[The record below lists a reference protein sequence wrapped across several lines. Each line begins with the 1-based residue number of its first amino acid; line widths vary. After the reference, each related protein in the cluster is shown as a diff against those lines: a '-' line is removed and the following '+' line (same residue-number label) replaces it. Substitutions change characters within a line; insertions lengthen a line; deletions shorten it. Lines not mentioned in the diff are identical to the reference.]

1 MDTSFHSSYFSVYSF
16 SDLPNTNFVLSYV
29 SAFTGISSDLTVSK
43 LQRIC
48 KICSLNFKESL
59 ISKKSR
65 KKICKFCFEA
75 VCISCSALKI
85 RTSTG
90 DKKLRIC
97 LSCLNGSVKNYFKR
111 MTSSNLAI
119 DRLSRNLEGEE
130 GNDLE
135 YLDALKNLLDLKK
148 LELSEK
154 EKEVLVLKQSW
165 DKEKAEEDNKESR
178 MLKLQEELEK
188 AENEERKMDWVLERG
203 KEKLNSLKEE
213 IERLKESGYR
223 GG

>member
-1 MDTSFHSSYFSVYSF
+1 
-16 SDLPNTNFVLSYV
+16 
-29 SAFTGISSDLTVSK
+29 
-43 LQRIC
+43 
-48 KICSLNFKESL
+48 
-59 ISKKSR
+59 
-65 KKICKFCFEA
+65 
-75 VCISCSALKI
+75 
-85 RTSTG
+85 
-90 DKKLRIC
+90 
-97 LSCLNGSVKNYFKR
+97 

-213 IERLKESGYR
+213 IERLKEVGEEAVAWKNGVKVVNLSAKLNLDLIRDQIFALNGLSNSYKHDIR
-223 GG
+223 NLKRQKNSDPPQSCISF